1 MMDCLYWFYLY
12 LITLF
17 ASTMASL
24 KFATINV
31 DGMRDPVKRAHVF
44 QHLLSNRFDIIA
56 LQETHCTNPVLHAWV
71 EQWLSERNCGDS
83 KSSGTAFLF
92 SPNLN
97 VTIVDRQMDFNGRVL
112 TLSLEVDE
120 CKFQILNLY
129 APNPETRAES
139 EDFFMN
145 LKYYLYASLP
155 AIICDDF
162 NMVENFSE
170 DRKGGTRRNYIPAG
184 STHFRSSKR
193 NIIW

>member
-31 DGMRDPVKRAHVF
+31 DGMRDPVNRAHVF

-71 EQWLSERNCGDS
+71 EQWEGLSEWNCGDP

-92 SPNLN
+92 SPSLN
-97 VTIVDRQMDFNGRVL
+97 VIIADRQMDFNGRVL

-129 APNPETRAES
+129 APNPEMKAE
-139 EDFFMN
+139 
-145 LKYYLYASLP
+145 
-155 AIICDDF
+155 
-162 NMVENFSE
+162 
-170 DRKGGTRRNYIPAG
+170 
-184 STHFRSSKR
+184 
-193 NIIW
+193 